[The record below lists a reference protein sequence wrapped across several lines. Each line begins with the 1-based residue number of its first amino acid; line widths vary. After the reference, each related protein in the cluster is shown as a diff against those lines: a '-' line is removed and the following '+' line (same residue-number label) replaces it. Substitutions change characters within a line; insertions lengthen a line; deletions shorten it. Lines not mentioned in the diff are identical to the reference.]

1 METQKFTLND
11 IDKIAQL
18 LSEGRV
24 VAFPTETVY
33 GLGVIYDNEEAFR
46 RLVEAKHRPADKP
59 FTLMC
64 ASVSD
69 IDRVAV
75 TDKRINNIVTRLMPG
90 PLTIIV
96 KAKPSLPDWV
106 TLHTGKVGLRV
117 SELPFV
123 RKMISKV
130 GKPLLVPSANKSSEP
145 PALSGE
151 EAFKIFN
158 GEISA
163 VVYGPLTGQVPSTIV
178 DIGDTITLIR
188 QGPISLEQ
196 ILSAAEGKL

>member
-1 METQKFTLND
+1 METTKLTIKD
-11 IDKIAQL
+11 INKIASL
-18 LSEGRV
+18 LQSGQV

-46 RLVEAKHRPADKP
+46 RLVDAKHRPADKP

-64 ASVSD
+64 ASVED
-69 IDRVAV
+69 IDKVAI
-75 TDKRINNIVTRLMPG
+75 TDERIKNIVTKLMPG

-96 KAKPSLPDWV
+96 KVKSNLPVWV
-106 TLHTGKVGLRV
+106 SLHTGKVGLRV

-123 RKMISKV
+123 RDMISKV
-130 GKPLLVPSANKSSEP
+130 GKPLLVPSANKSTEP

-178 DIGDTITLIR
+178 DIGDTITLVR

-196 ILSAAEGKL
+196 ILSVAEGKL

>member
-1 METQKFTLND
+1 METAKLTFKE
-11 IDKIAQL
+11 IDKIAEL
-18 LSEGRV
+18 LRSGQV

-33 GLGVIYDNEEAFR
+33 GLGVVYDNEEAFR
-46 RLVEAKHRPADKP
+46 RLVDAKHRPADKP

-64 ASVSD
+64 ASVD
-69 IDRVAV
+69 EIEKVAV
-75 TDKRINNIVTRLMPG
+75 TDRRIQNIVAKLMPG
-90 PLTIIV
+90 PITIIV
-96 KAKPSLPDWV
+96 KAKSNLPVWV
-106 TLHTGKVGLRV
+106 SLHTGKVGLRV

-123 RKMISKV
+123 REMISKV

-151 EAFKIFN
+151 EAFNIFN

-163 VVYGPLTGQVPSTIV
+163 VVYGPLTGQTPSTIV
-178 DIGDTITLIR
+178 EISDTITLIR
-188 QGPISLEQ
+188 KGPISLEQ

>member
-1 METQKFTLND
+1 MDTIKYTFKD
-11 IDKIAQL
+11 IDQIAAL
-18 LSEGRV
+18 LHSGQV

-33 GLGVIYDNEEAFR
+33 GLGVIFDSDEAFR
-46 RLVEAKHRPADKP
+46 RLVDAKHRPADKP

-64 ASVSD
+64 ASVGD
-69 IDRVAV
+69 IEKVAI
-75 TDKRINNIVTRLMPG
+75 TDKRIRNIVQKLMPG

-96 KAKPSLPDWV
+96 KAKTDLPVWV
-106 TLHTGKVGLRV
+106 SLHTGKVGLRV

-123 RKMISKV
+123 RDMIAKV

-158 GEISA
+158 GEIAA

-196 ILSAAEGKL
+196 VLSAAEGKL